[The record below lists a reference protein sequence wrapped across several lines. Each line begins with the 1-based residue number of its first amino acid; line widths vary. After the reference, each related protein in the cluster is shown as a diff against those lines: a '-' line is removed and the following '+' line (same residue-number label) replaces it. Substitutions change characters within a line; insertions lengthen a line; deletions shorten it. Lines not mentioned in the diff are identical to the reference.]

1 MSKMT
6 FKSAV
11 LPDVGIPV
19 HEQVYRQ
26 LRERILFGGF
36 LPGKAVTLR
45 GLADELGVSAMPV
58 REAVRRL
65 IAENALELHGNRR
78 VSIPDVCIDIIDEI
92 WSARRLLEVELAS
105 KALAHLKKEDI
116 QVLQDIDDQI
126 DVALETGD
134 VEGYMRGNY
143 EFHFYLYSKS
153 HSEILIKLVKNLW
166 VQFGPFMRLVYGRS
180 GTANL
185 EDQHKQALEALKSR
199 DQNALNDALEADIAQ
214 GMGFIRE
221 SLSLAGKAR

>member
-1 MSKMT
+1 MT
-6 FKSAV
+6 LQSAV
-11 LPDVGIPV
+11 AADAGIPV

-78 VSIPDVCIDIIDEI
+78 VSIPDVSQEIVDEI

-105 KALAHLKKEDI
+105 KALLHLGDDDI
-116 QVLQDIDDQI
+116 KALQDIDDQI
-126 DVALETGD
+126 DLALETGD

-153 HSEILIKLVKNLW
+153 RSEVLIKLVKNLW

-185 EDQHKQALEALKSR
+185 EDQHKQALEALKAL
-199 DQNALNDALEADIAQ
+199 DQKALQAALEEDIAQ

-221 SLSLAGKAR
+221 SLGLSDKA

>member
-1 MSKMT
+1 MT
-6 FKSAV
+6 KIISHSATPSSV
-11 LPDVGIPV
+11 VVPV

-26 LRERILFGGF
+26 LRDRILFGGF

-78 VSIPDVCIDIIDEI
+78 VSIPDVTEEKIKEI

-105 KALAHLKKEDI
+105 GALCYLTDEDI
-116 QVLQDIDDQI
+116 DQLSAVDREI

-143 EFHFYLYSKS
+143 QFHFDLYAKS
-153 HSEILIKLVKNLW
+153 RSEVLIKLVKSLW

-180 GTANL
+180 GTAML
-185 EDQHKQALEALKSR
+185 EDQHKQALEAMRSR
-199 DQNALNDALEADIAQ
+199 DSKALKAALEEDIGQ
-214 GMGFIRE
+214 GMGFIRD
-221 SLSLAGKAR
+221 SLTTRI

>member
-1 MSKMT
+1 MQS
-6 FKSAV
+6 SASV
-11 LPDVGIPV
+11 PV

-78 VSIPDVCIDIIDEI
+78 VSVPDVTQVVVDEI
-92 WSARRLLEVELAS
+92 WSARRLLEVELAAG
-105 KALAHLKKEDI
+105 ALGHLSDKDI
-116 QVLQDIDDQI
+116 VVLEEIDQQI
-126 DVALETGD
+126 DVALQTGD

-153 HSEILIKLVKNLW
+153 GSEILIKLVKNLW
-166 VQFGPFMRLVYGRS
+166 VQFGPFLRLIYGRS

-185 EDQHKQALEALKSR
+185 EDQHKQALEALKKR
-199 DQNALNDALEADIAQ
+199 DQSALKIALEEDISQ

-221 SLSLAGKAR
+221 ALSKG

>member
-1 MSKMT
+1 MT
-6 FKSAV
+6 KTTLHSASTSDAV
-11 LPDVGIPV
+11 VPV
-19 HEQVYRQ
+19 HEQVYQQ
-26 LRERILFGGF
+26 LRDRILFGGF

-45 GLADELGVSAMPV
+45 GLADDLGVSAMPV

-78 VSIPDVCIDIIDEI
+78 VFIPDLSEKVINEI
-92 WSARRLLEVELAS
+92 WSARRLLEVELALM
-105 KALAHLKKEDI
+105 ALKNLSDDDI
-116 QVLQDIDDQI
+116 QSLQDIDERI
-126 DVALETGD
+126 DVSLETGD

-143 EFHFYLYSKS
+143 EFHFYLYSQSKS
-153 HSEILIKLVKNLW
+153 EVLIKLVRNLW

-199 DQNALNDALEADIAQ
+199 DQRALRAALEADISQ
-214 GMGFIRE
+214 GMGFIQE
-221 SLSLAGKAR
+221 TICLPDKV

>member
-1 MSKMT
+1 MT
-6 FKSAV
+6 LQSAV
-11 LPDVGIPV
+11 AADAGIPV

-78 VSIPDVCIDIIDEI
+78 VSIPDVSQEIVDEI

-105 KALAHLKKEDI
+105 KALLHLGDDDI
-116 QVLQDIDDQI
+116 KALQDIDDQI
-126 DVALETGD
+126 DLALETGD

-153 HSEILIKLVKNLW
+153 RSEVLIKLVKNLW

-185 EDQHKQALEALKSR
+185 EDQHKQALEALKAR
-199 DQNALNDALEADIAQ
+199 DQKALQTALEEDIAQ

-221 SLSLAGKAR
+221 SLSLSEKA

>member
-1 MSKMT
+1 MT
-6 FKSAV
+6 FQSAV
-11 LPDVGIPV
+11 AADAGIPV

-45 GLADELGVSAMPV
+45 GLAEELGVSAMPV

-78 VSIPDVCIDIIDEI
+78 VSIPDVSQEIVDEI

-105 KALAHLKKEDI
+105 KALLHLGDDDI
-116 QVLQDIDDQI
+116 KALQDIDDQI
-126 DVALETGD
+126 DLALETGD

-153 HSEILIKLVKNLW
+153 RSEILIKLVKNLW

-185 EDQHKQALEALKSR
+185 EDQHKQALEALKTR
-199 DQNALNDALEADIAQ
+199 DQKALQVALEEDIAQ

-221 SLSLAGKAR
+221 SLSLSEKA

>member
-1 MSKMT
+1 MT
-6 FKSAV
+6 RMTSQDAMQSSASV
-11 LPDVGIPV
+11 PV

-78 VSIPDVCIDIIDEI
+78 VSVPDVTQVVVDEI
-92 WSARRLLEVELAS
+92 WSARRLLEVELAAS
-105 KALAHLKKEDI
+105 ALGHLSDKDI
-116 QVLQDIDDQI
+116 VVLEEIDQQI
-126 DVALETGD
+126 DVALQTGD
-134 VEGYMRGNY
+134 VEGYMRGYY

-153 HSEILIKLVKNLW
+153 GSEILIKLVKNLW
-166 VQFGPFMRLVYGRS
+166 VQFGPFLRLIYGRS

-185 EDQHKQALEALKSR
+185 EDQHKQALEALKKR
-199 DQNALNDALEADIAQ
+199 DQSALKIALEEDISQ

-221 SLSLAGKAR
+221 ALSKG

>member
-1 MSKMT
+1 MT
-6 FKSAV
+6 LQSAV
-11 LPDVGIPV
+11 VPDVGIPV

-45 GLADELGVSAMPV
+45 GLAEELGVSAMPV

-78 VSIPDVCIDIIDEI
+78 VSIPDVCEDIIDEI

-105 KALAHLKKEDI
+105 KALVYLKDEDI
-116 QVLQDIDDQI
+116 QVLQGIDDQI

-153 HSEILIKLVKNLW
+153 RSEILIKLVKNLW

-185 EDQHKQALEALKSR
+185 DDQHKQALEALKMH
-199 DQNALNDALEADIAQ
+199 DQTALKVALEEDIAQ

-221 SLSLAGKAR
+221 SLSLAEKV

>member
-1 MSKMT
+1 M
-6 FKSAV
+6 
-11 LPDVGIPV
+11 PV

-26 LRERILFGGF
+26 LRDRILFGGF

-45 GLADELGVSAMPV
+45 GLAEDLSVSAMPV

-78 VSIPDVCIDIIDEI
+78 VSIPDVTEGKIVEI
-92 WSARRLLEVELAS
+92 WSARRLLEVELATMS
-105 KALAHLKKEDI
+105 LEYLTDEDI
-116 QVLQDIDDQI
+116 QVLGDIDSEI

-143 EFHFYLYSKS
+143 RFHFSLYSKS
-153 HSEILIKLVKNLW
+153 RSEILIKLVRNLW

-185 EDQHKQALEALKSR
+185 EDQHKQALEAMKSR
-199 DQNALNDALEADIAQ
+199 DAEALKHAMEEDIAQ

-221 SLSLAGKAR
+221 SLIAAK